1 MAVQELLSIVNGR
14 PEDIP
19 SFAVVPCLA
28 FRRLPNARVGLHD
41 ALKDRHAVAM
51 LAGQRPLP
59 PTSSCDREYSCS
71 LLGPIPAAGSRG
83 RTIGPGALDEGLLS
97 SDDVSAI
104 VSWLHWTL
112 DT

>member
-28 FRRLPNARVGLHD
+28 FRRLPNAHVGLHD

-71 LLGPIPAAGSRG
+71 LLGPIPAAGSRR
-83 RTIGPGALDEGLLS
+83 RTTGLRTAAGVSVAVVETSAGPPEKGPES
-97 SDDVSAI
+97 P
-104 VSWLHWTL
+104 
-112 DT
+112 